1 MNKETFLHDIS
12 RESAN
17 RAHSGTS
24 FSPEKRGE
32 AEINDYAS
40 TLAAD
45 YENLSR
51 SADTPEK
58 RLLLETEFARYHE
71 GYRLRYLAYLR
82 SRSRCLSTMITGASN
97 FPTRRNH
104 KNNTVADGRREDLN
118 EYRSRAL
125 AAMEKALHPERR
137 PIMSGDADAISRL
150 TAKVIEA
157 EALQTTMRAVN
168 AAIRRNAKAGK
179 EAQIAAILEAD
190 PALGGAQAALLL
202 QPDYLG
208 RVGYADYEFSNNNA
222 NIRRMKGRIELLSR
236 DKTSPP
242 LTERGENGVLCE
254 DCPADYRVRL
264 FFLGKPDSAVRERL
278 KSNGF
283 RWTPSLRC
291 WQAYRN
297 GRSLD
302 LAKQFVTEE
311 AAAA

>member
-12 RESAN
+12 RELAN
-17 RAHSGTS
+17 RAHAGTS

-32 AEINDYAS
+32 AEINDYAT

-58 RLLLETEFARYHE
+58 RLLLETEFVRYHE

-97 FPTRRNH
+97 FPIRRNH
-104 KNNTVADGRREDLN
+104 KHNTVADGRRKDLN
-118 EYRSRAL
+118 EYRSRAY

-137 PIMSGDADAISRL
+137 PIMAGDADAISRL

-157 EALQTTMRAVN
+157 EALQKAMRAVN

-179 EAQIAAILEAD
+179 EAQIEAILEAT
-190 PALGGAQAALLL
+190 PTLGAAQAALLL

-208 RVGYADYEFSNNNA
+208 RVGYADFEFSNNSA
-222 NIRRMKGRIELLSR
+222 TIRRMKGRIELLSR

-254 DCPADYRVRL
+254 DCPADDRVRL
-264 FFLGKPDSAVRERL
+264 FFPGKPDSVVRDRL
-278 KSNGF
+278 KSKGF

-297 GRSLD
+297 ARSLEVS
-302 LAKQFVTEE
+302 KQFVTVETS
-311 AAAA
+311 AA